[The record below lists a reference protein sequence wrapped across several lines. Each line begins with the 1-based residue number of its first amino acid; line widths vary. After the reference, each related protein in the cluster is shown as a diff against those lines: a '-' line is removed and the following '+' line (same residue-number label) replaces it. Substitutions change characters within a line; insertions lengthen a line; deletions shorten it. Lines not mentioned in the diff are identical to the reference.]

1 MGAGVS
7 NRRKLN
13 LAKLARVM
21 GADLQRTYGGNV
33 THEELA
39 EAHRAAITR
48 NVRAIVDRPGRI
60 PQRLLDDLA
69 AIADAH
75 AVDEKRITVPLTDD
89 SGHPLRHDGTQLPP
103 SPKAAARRAARV
115 RGDVP

>member
-1 MGAGVS
+1 MDRAQLDE
-7 NRRKLN
+7 LN
-13 LAKLARVM
+13 
-21 GADLQRTYGGNV
+21 
-33 THEELA
+33 
-39 EAHRAAITR
+39 RAAIIR
-48 NVRAIVDRPGRI
+48 SVRAIVDRPGRI

-89 SGHPLRHDGTQLPP
+89 SGHPVRHDGTQIPA
-103 SPKAAARRAARV
+103 SPAAARRRAARV